1 MKTLTDVKRFNMI
14 EQQIRT
20 WDVFDASIL
29 DLYDK
34 IKREA
39 YVPEVYKKIA
49 FTDVQI
55 PLQHKQYMLAP
66 KQEARVLQSLKLKPT
81 DHILHIGTGTGFF
94 AALLAS
100 LSKHVVTMDLF
111 ENFLE
116 KAKKI
121 HQKDNLSNLSYIND
135 DGVQGN
141 LDFAPYDVIV
151 FTGGVLK
158 EPLGLREQLKVGGKL
173 FLFEGTK
180 TLMQANLIEK
190 VGQNEYESKSMF
202 EDVIPFLI
210 MKSEVPKFIF

>member
-39 YVPEVYKKIA
+39 YVPEKYKKIA

-66 KQEARVLQSLKLKPT
+66 KQEARILQSLKLKPT

-94 AALLAS
+94 AAFKENRLSHSLL
-100 LSKHVVTMDLF
+100 KP
-111 ENFLE
+111 
-116 KAKKI
+116 I
-121 HQKDNLSNLSYIND
+121 
-135 DGVQGN
+135 
-141 LDFAPYDVIV
+141 
-151 FTGGVLK
+151 FT
-158 EPLGLREQLKVGGKL
+158 
-173 FLFEGTK
+173 
-180 TLMQANLIEK
+180 
-190 VGQNEYESKSMF
+190 
-202 EDVIPFLI
+202 
-210 MKSEVPKFIF
+210 

>member
-1 MKTLTDVKRFNMI
+1 MKTLTNVKRFNMI

-20 WDVFDASIL
+20 WDVFDVSIL

-39 YVPEVYKKIA
+39 YVPKKYKKIA
-49 FTDVQI
+49 FTDIQI
-55 PLQHKQYMLAP
+55 PLQHKQFMLAP

-81 DHILHIGTGTGFF
+81 DRILHIGTGTGFF

-100 LSKHVVTMDLF
+100 LSKHVVTMDLYD
-111 ENFLE
+111 NFLHE
-116 KAKKI
+116 AKKI
-121 HQKDNLSNLSYIND
+121 HQRDNLLNLSYIND

-151 FTGGVLK
+151 FTGGLLK

-180 TLMQANLIEK
+180 TLMQANLINK

-202 EDVIPFLI
+202 EDVIPFLV
-210 MKSEVPKFIF
+210 MKSEASKFIF

>member
-1 MKTLTDVKRFNMI
+1 MKTLIDVKRFNMI

-20 WDVFDASIL
+20 WDVFDTSIL

-39 YVPEVYKKIA
+39 YVPEIYKKIA

-66 KQEARVLQSLKLKPT
+66 KQEARVLQSLNLKST

-100 LSKHVVTMDLF
+100 LSKHVVTMDLYD
-111 ENFLE
+111 NFLHE
-116 KAKKI
+116 AKKI
-121 HQKDNLSNLSYIND
+121 HQRDNLPNLSYIND

-151 FTGGVLK
+151 FTGGLLR
-158 EPLGLREQLKVGGKL
+158 EPLGLREQLKVGGTL

-180 TLMQANLIEK
+180 TLMQANLIKK

-202 EDVIPFLI
+202 EDVIPFLV
-210 MKSEVPKFIF
+210 MKSEASKFIF

>member
-39 YVPEVYKKIA
+39 YVPETYKKIA

-81 DHILHIGTGTGFF
+81 DHILHIRSSGH
-94 AALLAS
+94 LSS
-100 LSKHVVTMDLF
+100 LWNSK
-111 ENFLE
+111 
-116 KAKKI
+116 KG
-121 HQKDNLSNLSYIND
+121 S
-135 DGVQGN
+135 
-141 LDFAPYDVIV
+141 VI
-151 FTGGVLK
+151 
-158 EPLGLREQLKVGGKL
+158 EPDSFQRRLWR
-173 FLFEGTK
+173 
-180 TLMQANLIEK
+180 
-190 VGQNEYESKSMF
+190 
-202 EDVIPFLI
+202 
-210 MKSEVPKFIF
+210 

>member
-55 PLQHKQYMLAP
+55 PLKLKQFMLAP

-81 DHILHIGTGTGFF
+81 DHI
-94 AALLAS
+94 
-100 LSKHVVTMDLF
+100 
-111 ENFLE
+111 
-116 KAKKI
+116 
-121 HQKDNLSNLSYIND
+121 
-135 DGVQGN
+135 
-141 LDFAPYDVIV
+141 
-151 FTGGVLK
+151 
-158 EPLGLREQLKVGGKL
+158 
-173 FLFEGTK
+173 
-180 TLMQANLIEK
+180 
-190 VGQNEYESKSMF
+190 
-202 EDVIPFLI
+202 
-210 MKSEVPKFIF
+210 

>member
-39 YVPEVYKKIA
+39 YVPEKYKKIA

-66 KQEARVLQSLKLKPT
+66 KQEARILQSLKLKPT

-100 LSKHVVTMDLF
+100 LSKHVVTIDLF
-111 ENFLE
+111 DNFLE
-116 KAKKI
+116 LSLI
-121 HQKDNLSNLSYIND
+121 HI
-135 DGVQGN
+135 
-141 LDFAPYDVIV
+141 
-151 FTGGVLK
+151 
-158 EPLGLREQLKVGGKL
+158 
-173 FLFEGTK
+173 
-180 TLMQANLIEK
+180 
-190 VGQNEYESKSMF
+190 
-202 EDVIPFLI
+202 
-210 MKSEVPKFIF
+210 